1 MKTSLLFVLAAL
13 VATASVV
20 RAQDP
25 GFRDAEVRR
34 APATTQ
40 PTPVLSD
47 DSSQSAAKIN
57 SMEVLDDSRPLQ
69 MGDRISLRIV
79 EDRDRVQS
87 LIIQD
92 SGDIQAPHM
101 GLVKAAGKTCKQVAY
116 YMKKELEKHYF
127 QQATVIIALEAVRPP
142 KSPSGYP
149 GTNMPIGDF
158 FVVYGQVARQGKY
171 ELSPE
176 EELTV
181 SQAILRAG
189 GFSQFANTKNVRL
202 IRRTPQGNKSVR
214 LNLDDVMRKGRLE
227 KDILMRRNDVIII
240 DEKLVNF

>member
-1 MKTSLLFVLAAL
+1 MKTSIFLAVSAL
-13 VATASVV
+13 VATACVV

-25 GFRDAEVRR
+25 GFREAEPRR
-34 APATTQ
+34 APVTQ
-40 PTPVLSD
+40 QPAPVLSD

-57 SMEVLDDSRPLQ
+57 SMEVLDDSRSLQ
-69 MGDRISLRIV
+69 AGDRISLRIV

-87 LIIQD
+87 LLIQD

-101 GLVKAAGKTCKQVAY
+101 GLVKAAGKTCKQVAF

-127 QQATVIIALEAVRPP
+127 QQATVIIALEAV
-142 KSPSGYP
+142 KQTQHYGNYP
-149 GTNMPIGDF
+149 GMSFAPGDF

-171 ELSPE
+171 ELTAD

-202 IRRTPQGNKSVR
+202 IRRTPSGNKSIR

-240 DEKLVNF
+240 DEKLINI